1 MRGRFITLEGIDGA
15 GKSTHLEWLARFLE
29 ARGIRVT
36 RTREPGGTAVGERL
50 RELMLHSGAALHP
63 ETETLLMFAARR
75 EHIDKVI
82 EPALAS
88 GAWVVCDR
96 FTDATFAYQA
106 AGSGVS
112 WAKIEQLE
120 GWVQDGLEPHVTV
133 LFDVVPDVGLSRAA
147 RGKRPD
153 RFEGEQLAFYER
165 ARQAYLKR
173 AQAAPHRVHVVDA
186 SRPLGDIH
194 KTLEGIFST
203 FCSNV
208 DYSRR

>member
-36 RTREPGGTAVGERL
+36 RTREPGGTAAGERL

-88 GAWVVCDR
+88 GAWVICDR

-120 GWVQDGLEPHVTV
+120 LWVQDGLQPHATV
-133 LFDVVPDVGLSRAA
+133 LFDVAPDIGLTRAA

-153 RFEGEQLAFYER
+153 RFEREQIAFYER
-165 ARQAYLKR
+165 AREAYLKR
-173 AQAAPHRVHVVDA
+173 ARAAPQRVRIIDA
-186 SRPLGDIH
+186 SRPVSDIH
-194 KTLEGIFST
+194 KELEVFFST
-203 FCSNV
+203 FCST
-208 DYSRR
+208 

>member
-1 MRGRFITLEGIDGA
+1 MRGHFITLEGIDGA

-29 ARGIRVT
+29 GRGVRVT
-36 RTREPGGTAVGERL
+36 CTREPGGTPVGERL

-112 WAKIEQLE
+112 WAKVEQLE
-120 GWVQDGLEPHVTV
+120 RWVQDGLEPHVTV
-133 LFDVVPDVGLSRAA
+133 LFDVAPDVGLSRAA

-153 RFEGEQLAFYER
+153 RFEREQLAFYER

-173 AQAAPHRVHVVDA
+173 ARAAPQRVHVVDA
-186 SRPLGDIH
+186 SRPLMDIH
-194 KTLEGIFST
+194 KELEVLFST
-203 FCSNV
+203 YCSNMV
-208 DYSRR
+208 YPRR

>member
-29 ARGIRVT
+29 GRGIRVT
-36 RTREPGGTAVGERL
+36 PTREPGGTPVGERL

-112 WAKIEQLE
+112 WAKVEQLE
-120 GWVQDGLEPHVTV
+120 RWVQDALQPHVTV
-133 LFDVVPDVGLSRAA
+133 LFDVAPDVGLARAA

-153 RFEGEQLAFYER
+153 RFEREQLAFYER

-173 AQAAPHRVHVVDA
+173 ARAAPDRVHVIDA
-186 SRPLGDIH
+186 SRPLTDIH
-194 KTLEGIFST
+194 KKLEGLFST
-203 FCSNV
+203 FCSNT
-208 DYSRR
+208 DYLQS

>member
-120 GWVQDGLEPHVTV
+120 RWVQDGLEPHVTV

-153 RFEGEQLAFYER
+153 RFEREQRAFYER

>member
-15 GKSTHLEWLARFLE
+15 GKSTHLEWLSRFLE
-29 ARGIRVT
+29 VRGIRVT

-50 RELMLHSGAALHP
+50 REWMLHGGGALHP

-112 WAKIEQLE
+112 WEKVEQLE
-120 GWVQDGLEPHVTV
+120 RWVQDGLEPHVTV
-133 LFDVVPDVGLSRAA
+133 LFDVTPDVGLARAA

-153 RFEGEQLAFYER
+153 RFERERVAFYER
-165 ARQAYLKR
+165 AREAYLKR
-173 AQAAPHRVHVVDA
+173 ARAAPHRVHVIDA
-186 SRPLGDIH
+186 SQPFADIH
-194 KTLEGIFST
+194 KELEVFFLT
-203 FCSNV
+203 FCSNL
-208 DYSRR
+208 DYSRS